1 MRSCPEGKT
10 IRDSLLFAETRARRA
25 LQELGIDGKDAGE
38 DIRDLRS
45 LLAGFRMAKRTAVQA
60 AVRIITAGILIPL
73 VAGIAIKLKI
83 FGVDFHAEVS
93 PGGGADENLDWFYV
107 TMPRLFRYSIG
118 LRAPSDILIRFSLYH
133 RM

>member
-83 FGVDFHAEVS
+83 FGS
-93 PGGGADENLDWFYV
+93 TP
-107 TMPRLFRYSIG
+107 
-118 LRAPSDILIRFSLYH
+118 
-133 RM
+133 